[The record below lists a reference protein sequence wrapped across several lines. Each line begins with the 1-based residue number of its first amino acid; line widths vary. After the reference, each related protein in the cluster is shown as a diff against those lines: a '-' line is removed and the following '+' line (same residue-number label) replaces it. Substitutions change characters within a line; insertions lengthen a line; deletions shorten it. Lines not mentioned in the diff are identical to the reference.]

1 VTETEQRFEDGG
13 MLEALRAV
21 RGVLQAARLQEDER
35 ETLRGVEAEA
45 EKKSLQGLGR
55 VINAGVRSVL
65 ACETVYVALTSPEF
79 EWGCQ
84 AALILK
90 KGEELVGEEVRGEAA
105 IRELEGRPNVW
116 FLHRNFVVYKD
127 RVSFPGDLIDRTCHF
142 EIPGLPADWLV
153 LPESERGASETLWAM
168 PSVPADAYL
177 KRTHFGGAEEE
188 GLGTVL
194 VGVRPRPGSR
204 SNGG

>member
-1 VTETEQRFEDGG
+1 

-21 RGVLQAARLQEDER
+21 QGILQAVQLPEGEGDILLA
-35 ETLRGVEAEA
+35 VEADA

-65 ACETVYVALTSPEF
+65 ACETVYVALTSPQF

-90 KGEELVGEEVRGEAA
+90 KGEELVGEEVREEAA
-105 IRELEGRPNVW
+105 LRELAGRPEVW
-116 FLHRNFVVYKD
+116 FLHQNFVVYKD
-127 RVSFPGDLIDRTCHF
+127 RVSFPRDLIDRTCHF

-153 LPESERGASETLWAM
+153 LPESERGGSEALWAM

-177 KRTHFGGAEEE
+177 KRAHFGGAEQE
-188 GLGTVL
+188 GVGTLL
-194 VGVRPRPGSR
+194 VGVRRRPSTR
-204 SNGG
+204 LNGG